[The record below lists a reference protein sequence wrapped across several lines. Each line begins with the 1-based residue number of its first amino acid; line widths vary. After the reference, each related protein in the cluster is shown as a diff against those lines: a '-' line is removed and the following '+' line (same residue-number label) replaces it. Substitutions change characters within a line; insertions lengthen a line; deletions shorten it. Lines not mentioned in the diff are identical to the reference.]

1 VNGLDN
7 EQISMSD
14 MEDFELKS
22 LHQVE
27 IEDLCYPFTKD
38 EFVKQTYPSFF
49 QKWVT
54 RPVAIRMIDKGET
67 FVKALQAFGR
77 EKKNHFINVSPV
89 ISRLYSRKSWFF
101 GIILGFFL
109 VFLYTAITYNWDQL
123 MQSKIVD
130 SIQSVWAD
138 EVTGTL
144 IEALGVPLFLAIWI
158 CVKYLFQIFLV
169 LFIFNPSFQNL
180 VMGAIRI
187 KEHPSEL
194 KAQYAEKN
202 LDVLLSPMRPAGM
215 QTIILE
221 NYPNY
226 GDQIRSA
233 VQGVEF
239 QAYIDRAQK
248 RKSKFPHNLEE
259 IFSNK
264 ACFEAA
270 TKHHSL
276 QLTHFDWC
284 LVGMWTYGEVI
295 PNDGSDW
302 EPKNDYK
309 RFAEVT
315 FAQCIHSYASESG
328 ITPSRLED
336 FYEDYPDLDC
346 FYDYDKRKKFIAD
359 TFSEKHEHIFPVLEK
374 LKEQAGHSE

>member
-1 VNGLDN
+1 
-7 EQISMSD
+7 
-14 MEDFELKS
+14 MEDFESKS
-22 LHQVE
+22 LHQVQ

-38 EFVKQTYPSFF
+38 EFVKQKYPSFF

-77 EKKNHFINVSPV
+77 EKKNYLIDVSPV
-89 ISRLYSRKSWFF
+89 ISRLYNRKFRFF
-101 GIILGFFL
+101 AMICGFFL
-109 VFLYTAITYNWDQL
+109 VFLHTAITYNWDRL

-130 SIQSVWAD
+130 LIQSVWA
-138 EVTGTL
+138 VFTGTV
-144 IEALGVPLFLAIWI
+144 IEYIGVPFFLAIWI
-158 CVKYLFQIFLV
+158 CVKYFFQIFLV

-215 QTIILE
+215 QSIILE

-226 GDQIRSA
+226 SDQKRSA
-233 VQGVEF
+233 GQGVEF
-239 QAYIDRAQK
+239 QGYIEGAKTDK
-248 RKSKFPHNLEE
+248 RNFPNELEE
-259 IFSNK
+259 VFSNE
-264 ACFEAA
+264 ACFEASI
-270 TKHHSL
+270 KHHSL

-284 LVGMWTYGEVI
+284 LVGMWAFGKVV

-302 EPKNDYK
+302 GPKNHYK
-309 RFAEVT
+309 QFAELT
-315 FAQCIHSYASESG
+315 FAQCIHSYASVSG
-328 ITPSRLED
+328 ATATRLD
-336 FYEDYPDLDC
+336 KFYEEFPDLDC
-346 FYDYDKRKKFIAD
+346 FYNDDKRKQFIDD
-359 TFSEKHEHIFPVLEK
+359 TLLEEKRTNVGEVLRTLRKHWKPLEG
-374 LKEQAGHSE
+374 LDEGNE